1 MFWHSMFHSITKEG
15 EKGISEKIM
24 IYFELRN
31 TISISCVVCSHGS
44 RNNIEQIF

>member
-15 EKGISEKIM
+15 KKGISVKIM

-31 TISISCVVCSHGS
+31 TISISCVVRSHGS
-44 RNNIEQIF
+44 MNNIE